1 MANDCAAGTRELVHR
16 FQTPCFLRVNPTT
29 FTEFFGALQNELML
43 LTKENQ
49 LNAETLSRRWFL
61 CAVNYFVIG
70 VGLGVFMGASGNHSL
85 FPAHAHINLLG
96 WASMALTGLLYR
108 SFPAAAQTALAA
120 WHFWL
125 YQLALPVMLLAVV
138 AIYSGY
144 PNAEPVAGAAS
155 VVVFISVLLFW
166 WAIFS
171 SRDGKT
177 V

>member
-1 MANDCAAGTRELVHR
+1 MVNLMA
-16 FQTPCFLRVNPTT
+16 
-29 FTEFFGALQNELML
+29 FTEFFGTLENEPIL
-43 LTKENQ
+43 LTKENR

-61 CAVNYFVIG
+61 CAVTYLVIG

-120 WHFWL
+120 WHFRL
-125 YQLALPVMLLAVV
+125 YQSAVPVLLLAVV

-144 PNAEPVAGAAS
+144 PKVEPVAGAAS

-177 V
+177 A